1 MQMALACRSMVEN
14 HLWHPVM
21 AADALAGVPVPVRVL
36 ATDLVLWRDDAGTA
50 RAFDDRCP
58 HRGTRLSLGRVQ
70 QGRLECP
77 YHGWQFDGSGRCVH
91 VPAEP
96 AFQPSASQSACGRA
110 VQEAHAMLW
119 VRLGGAPEPVPV
131 APALPE
137 LPSRR
142 LVCGPYDVRTS
153 APRVVEN
160 FLDTAHFPFVHPASL
175 GDRAHAQVP
184 PYEVLHDPHG
194 RPGVA
199 NYRAWQPHS
208 SAAAAQGGW
217 VDYRYQVLGPYS
229 AVLEKQPA
237 AGSLREAYALWVCPV
252 EAQASRVWFTLWT
265 SEGSLS
271 DDALRNFQEAVF
283 LQDRAVLES
292 QQPRE
297 LPLDSRE
304 APGPA
309 DRLSTAYRRYLRRQ
323 GITFGVC
330 G

>member
-1 MQMALACRSMVEN
+1 MSQLS
-14 HLWHPVM
+14 HWHPVLAAQALGM
-21 AADALAGVPVPVRVL
+21 APVAVRVL
-36 ATDLVLWRDDAGTA
+36 ATDLVLWRDATGTA

-70 QGRLECP
+70 EGRLECP
-77 YHGWQFDGSGRCVH
+77 YHGWQFDGAGRCMH

-96 AFQPSASQSACGRA
+96 AFQPSASQSACNRSL
-110 VQEAHAMLW
+110 QEEHAMLW
-119 VRLGGAPEPVPV
+119 VRLDDAPGAAARPPEVGQP
-131 APALPE
+131 
-137 LPSRR
+137 PSRR
-142 LVCGPYDVRTS
+142 LVCGPYDVHTS

-160 FLDTAHFPFVHPASL
+160 FLDTAHFPFVHAHSL

-184 PYEVLHDPHG
+184 PYAVQTDPQG

-199 NYRAWQPHS
+199 SYRAWQPQS

-217 VDYRYQVLGPYS
+217 VHYRYQVLGPYS
-229 AVLEKQPA
+229 ALLEKKPA
-237 AGSLREAYALWVCPV
+237 AGMLREVYALWVCPV

-265 SEGSLS
+265 SDDSQS
-271 DDALRNFQEAVF
+271 DDALRNFQNAVF

-309 DRLSTAYRRYLRRQ
+309 DRLSAAYRRYLRRQ